1 MAVRRKPKQDTPS
14 APERGGPAPG
24 GGPEPAS
31 SWWVLLWAV
40 LVHGIALAVSPLR
53 ATPVGL
59 FFFGDGVI
67 YLEQARRLALGEP
80 LMMAGLPLQ
89 PPLPIWLATP
99 LWWLFGEP
107 ATVFLAAKLVTVAMS
122 AATCVLLYRLLA
134 GRVSFALPLALFL
147 PLGFGELALAS
158 AWSAEVPYRL
168 LLAALLWLGWRRPA
182 LSGLLHGLAA
192 SARPEHLGLA
202 LALAAY
208 FLWRRPERRR
218 AVAVTALAGALALL
232 PAVLSANGALA
243 AYNQRHAAEL
253 VSPLPEW
260 VPVSFGGPLN
270 FALGQR
276 EEELFFARR
285 TLPAPPD
292 RPAELDP
299 TWAPHHE
306 AVVHGWR
313 LGFAE
318 IAARPGRFLA
328 RSAAKVWASLGVLG
342 HGWTLR
348 DLPNPPEWVRLPVD
362 VASAR
367 SPVWL
372 WMSLGLA
379 SFGAWVL
386 RRERQL
392 LGVGALLLGY
402 RLLVAVAFF
411 PYLRSTMIV
420 WPFLL
425 LLVAAGAVAL
435 VPEKLRRFWPWVLG
449 ALALAHLLVALVEP
463 DYRLAGERDDAGE
476 IIDDRPVTLRIGEA
490 SP

>member
-1 MAVRRKPKQDTPS
+1 MVVRRKPKQDTPS
-14 APERGGPAPG
+14 APESGKPAQP
-24 GGPEPAS
+24 GGPES
-31 SWWVLLWAV
+31 GRSWWVLLWAV
-40 LVHGIALAVSPLR
+40 LVHGVALAASPLA

-67 YLEQARRLALGEP
+67 YLEQARRLVVGEP

-107 ATVFLAAKLVTVAMS
+107 AAVFLAAKLVTVAMS
-122 AATCVLLYRLLA
+122 AATGVLLYRLLA
-134 GRVSFALPLALFL
+134 GRVPFALPLALFL

-168 LLAALLWLGWRRPA
+168 LLVALLWLGWRRPVV
-182 LSGLLHGLAA
+182 SGLLHGLAA

-202 LALAAY
+202 LALAVF
-208 FLWRRPERRR
+208 FLWRRPARRR
-218 AVAVTALAGALALL
+218 AALITLAVGLVALL
-232 PAVLSANGALA
+232 PAVLSAHSALA
-243 AYNQRHAAEL
+243 SYNRAHVGEL
-253 VSPLPEW
+253 PSPLPEW

-285 TLPAPPD
+285 TLPPPPG

-306 AVVHGWR
+306 AIVRGWR
-313 LGFAE
+313 LGLAE

-328 RSAAKVWASLGVLG
+328 RGAAKVWASLGALG

-367 SPVWL
+367 SPLWL
-372 WMSLGLA
+372 WLSLGLA
-379 SFGAWVL
+379 ALGTWVL
-386 RRERQL
+386 RRQRQL
-392 LGVGALLLGY
+392 LAVGALLLGY

-425 LLVAAGAVAL
+425 LLVAAGTVAL
-435 VPEKLRRFWPWVLG
+435 VPQRLRRFWPWVLA
-449 ALALAHLLVALVEP
+449 ALALVHLGMALAEP
-463 DYRLAGERDDAGE
+463 DYRLSGERDDAGE
-476 IIDDRPVTLRIGEA
+476 IIDDRPVTIRIGEG
-490 SP
+490 P